1 MPDLTELK
9 GVGVSPGVGAGP
21 VVRVVDSVPEPH
33 SGPGKGSPEEEYSQA
48 VAALEAV
55 ALDLTDRGERAGGEA
70 QHVLDAQAMMARDPD
85 LAGQIKRLTGMGSNA
100 ARAAYEA
107 FVAQRELMLT
117 LGEYFAARVSDLD
130 DIRNRTVAV
139 LLDVPAPGIPELK
152 EPSILVALD
161 LAPADTALIDKSMVL
176 AFATQEGGPTSHT
189 SILARNLGIPAVV
202 GCKGV
207 RALKPGT
214 QVLVDGSSGRV
225 VIDPSPE
232 MVAELAG
239 VDATRRAA
247 LASVGNAPGATA
259 DGHAVPLLA
268 NIGGPE
274 DATAALANGAEG
286 VGLFRTELCFLDRQD
301 APSEKEQIGI
311 YRRVLEAFA
320 GKKVVV
326 RTLDAGA
333 DKPLPFLPFG
343 EEPNPAMGVRG
354 LRICMEAPE
363 IMDTQLVA
371 LAKAAEGVD
380 TELWVMAPMIADV
393 YEATWF
399 KEACE
404 KAGLPAKIGTMV
416 EIPAAALRAKQLG
429 AVAEFFSIGSN
440 DLTQYTFAADRQIG
454 SVARLQDAWQPAIP
468 ALVKATTEGAAANGI
483 PTGVCG
489 EAAADPALACVLVGL
504 GVDTLSMS
512 AAALP
517 GVRAALAAH
526 TLEQCQA
533 AAAAVLDAVDADGAR
548 AAARAALPKLAE
560 LGL

>member
-1 MPDLTELK
+1 MPDLVTLT

-21 VVRVVDSVPEPH
+21 VVRVVDSVPEPRT
-33 SGPGKGSPEEEYSQA
+33 GPGAGSPEEEFAAAS
-48 VAALEAV
+48 AALEDV
-55 ALDLTDRGERAGGEA
+55 AADLEDRGRRAGGEA
-70 QHVLDAQAMMARDPD
+70 QHVLEAQAMMARDPD
-85 LAGQIKRLTGMGSNA
+85 LAMQIQQRTQAGTNA

-107 FVAQRELMLT
+107 FGITREMLLT
-117 LGEYFAARVSDLD
+117 LGEYFAARVTDLD
-130 DIRNRTVAV
+130 DIRNRTVAR
-139 LLDVPAPGIPELK
+139 LLDVPAPGIPELT
-152 EPSILVALD
+152 EPSILVAMD

-202 GCKGV
+202 GCPGV
-207 RALKPGT
+207 RELAPGT
-214 QVLVDGSSGRV
+214 RVLVDGSNGKV
-225 VIDPSPE
+225 VVDPPDDL
-232 MVAELAG
+232 VARLAG
-239 VDATRRAA
+239 VDEKRRAA
-247 LASVGNAPGATA
+247 LAAVGNAPGTTS

-274 DATAALANGAEG
+274 DVAKAVENGAEG
-286 VGLFRTELCFLDRQD
+286 VGLFRSELLFLDRTD
-301 APSEKEQIGI
+301 APSEDEQHGL
-311 YRRVLEAFA
+311 YRQVLEGFS

-354 LRICMEAPE
+354 LRICMQAPD
-363 IMDTQLVA
+363 IMHTQLTA
-371 LAKAAEGVD
+371 LARAAEGLD
-380 TELWVMAPMIADV
+380 TELWVMAPMVADV
-393 YEATWF
+393 YEARWF
-399 KEACE
+399 REACR
-404 KAGLPAKIGTMV
+404 KAGLKAKIGTMV
-416 EIPAAALRAKQLG
+416 EIPAAALRAEHLG

-454 SVARLQDAWQPAIP
+454 AVARLQDAWQPAILD
-468 ALVKATTEGAAANGI
+468 LVAATTEGGAANGI

-504 GVDTLSMS
+504 GVNTLSMS
-512 AAALP
+512 AGALP

-526 TLEQCQA
+526 TLDDCKQA
-533 AAAAVLDAVDADGAR
+533 AHAARSAVDAEVAK
-548 AAARAALPKLAE
+548 AAARACLPALEE